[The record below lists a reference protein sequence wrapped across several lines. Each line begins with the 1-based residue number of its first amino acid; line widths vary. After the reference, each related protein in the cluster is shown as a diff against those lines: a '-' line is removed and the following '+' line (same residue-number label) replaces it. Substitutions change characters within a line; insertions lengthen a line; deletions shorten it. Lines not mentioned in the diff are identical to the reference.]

1 MGKPWATPDQRQQQK
16 TQETLPTAGFPLE
29 RMTRFELATLTLA
42 TLRSPSAQSVQCAA
56 VSHSPQNRPGNPSS
70 PSSSYTGLP
79 SSRSEASD
87 ESRHG
92 TPSNSDSIAA
102 MPWGTVEL
110 EPEVVSWLDSL
121 TDNQF
126 GQAERYIDLLGDQG
140 VHLSEPFTRQL
151 DGKLRELRFYLDRQP
166 TRLSYYIATGRI
178 IVLLTV
184 FTKTRPRERAEIDRA
199 RRAMQRC
206 ITDSHLSEEQPT

>member
-1 MGKPWATPDQRQQQK
+1 
-16 TQETLPTAGFPLE
+16 
-29 RMTRFELATLTLA
+29 
-42 TLRSPSAQSVQCAA
+42 
-56 VSHSPQNRPGNPSS
+56 
-70 PSSSYTGLP
+70 
-79 SSRSEASD
+79 
-87 ESRHG
+87 
-92 TPSNSDSIAA
+92 

-126 GQAERYIDLLGDQG
+126 GQAERYIDLHGDQG

-166 TRLSYYIATGRI
+166 TRISYYIATGRI

-206 ITDSHLSEEQPT
+206 ITDGHLSEEQPT